1 MALRTPI
8 DPTGLCE
15 GQELK
20 IEVLSSGTIQVR
32 VATVICKDGVEIGRS
47 YHRHSLAPGS
57 DTSKE
62 EPETQAVA
70 AAVWTPE
77 VVSAYE
83 AKQAE
88 LAKATEAN

>member
-20 IEVLSSGTIQVR
+20 LEVLPSGAIQVR
-32 VATVICKDGVEIGRS
+32 VATVVCKDGKEIGRS
-47 YHRHSLAPGS
+47 YQRHCLMPGE
-57 DTSKE
+57 DTSQE

-77 VVSAYE
+77 VVDAYE
-83 AKQAE
+83 AQQA
-88 LAKATEAN
+88 AAMEAN